1 MTLFSPLTLPVPAK
15 QLRCEDDTPVCWLL
29 SQYLLNEFQ
38 YALLHEPGILE
49 DRDPEYLHQYRVS
62 LRRCRSMLAIF
73 AVVYPPQAVTK
84 LRQQL
89 KVMMEPSGLL
99 RDLDVFTDPDSHPES
114 LSTILSELLPVVTA
128 KRSRVFQR
136 FSHWIESDEYQHI
149 TQQIFTRF
157 IDCAQHPTQAGLK
170 SLHSVAAYHLEKQT
184 RKLLK
189 SSRRIKPGST
199 DEEIHK
205 LRIGCKKLRYLNDFC
220 RAVGITTAEQSLI
233 EQAQLKH
240 WQSELG
246 KFNDTS
252 SQLHF
257 CLTHLSPLQTNTKT
271 VQAVDAFVKHSREQH
286 HASKQ
291 QVLNNI
297 ATLVKRGTKKA
308 AH

>member
-1 MTLFSPLTLPVPAK
+1 MTLFSPLTLPAPVK
-15 QLRCEDDTPVCWLL
+15 QLCCEGDTPICWVL

-49 DRDPEYLHQYRVS
+49 DRHPEYLHQYRVS
-62 LRRCRSMLAIF
+62 LRRCRSLLAIF

-114 LSTILSELLPVVTA
+114 VSTVLSELLPVVAA

-136 FSHWIESDEYQHI
+136 FSHWLESDDYRHI
-149 TQQIFTRF
+149 TQQIFTSF
-157 IDCAQHPTQAGLK
+157 IHCAQHPTQTGLK
-170 SLHSVAAYHLEKQT
+170 SLSSVANYHLEKQA

-220 RAVGITTAEQSLI
+220 RAVGITSSEQPLI

-240 WQSELG
+240 WQNELG

-257 CLTHLSPLQTNTKT
+257 CLTHLSTLQTQAETA
-271 VQAVDAFVKHSREQH
+271 QAVAAFVKHSRQQH

-291 QVLNNI
+291 QVLKNI
-297 ATLVKRGTKKA
+297 ATLVS
-308 AH
+308 H